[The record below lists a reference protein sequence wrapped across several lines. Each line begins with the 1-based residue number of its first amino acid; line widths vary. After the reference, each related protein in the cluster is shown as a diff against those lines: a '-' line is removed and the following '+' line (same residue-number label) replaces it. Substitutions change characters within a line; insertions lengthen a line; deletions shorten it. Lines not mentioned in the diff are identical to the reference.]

1 MARTYQRLR
10 RRLLAVCL
18 LTCSLLAVILPLA
31 TPSSSVS
38 QSSTTATEPAR
49 TVFIS
54 LGAMRWRDVSAN
66 TTPQL
71 WELLHSEH
79 TVAGSV
85 VVRTT
90 KPLTCPAD
98 AWLTLSAGQRA
109 SDTQPAGSC
118 RPITSFHREGDWQAA
133 RHQAEHGRYGATL
146 GTFADLLTT
155 HSIPAAGIGPGAA
168 LTLIRSTGQG
178 VSDGAV
184 YPTAFSAEE
193 APARLDQVWQA
204 DPQLLM
210 IDAAA
215 RIDDVTGLR
224 TGMTP
229 TPTKPENTIAY
240 RVDRQLAA
248 ITYYLHNQ
256 IDADPQHRPIRLIA
270 AGIYDRTNRPYLH
283 TYLDTL
289 LTGTAAGAPSST
301 VHLTSAPS
309 TRTAGLVQL
318 TDIHATL
325 LAAVGVEVPPGEPG
339 TVITAG
345 GTTPVT
351 AVVAGHTDLDQH
363 TDRSRL
369 AVGYFYGAYILLV
382 LSLLIVVVPRL
393 LTRSPLTWRQQRAYI
408 WWATLPVT
416 IPLAVYLTDQVP
428 WWQLSSPAGY
438 PWPSVVAV
446 IVLILAVAGLLA
458 AGACA
463 AARRLRARHLW
474 ARRLDSAPGQLDDE
488 RSLTHPPVAA
498 VLVAGALWLVLLL
511 DAITGATVQRTA
523 LMGSFATVGGRF
535 YGVNNT
541 AFVLLL
547 ITSLTV
553 AAGVAAIVPSRW
565 QIPAVAAIGLVTVA
579 VDGLPWW
586 GADFGGPPA
595 LVPAFAVMLVLLRQR
610 RIRAWHIG
618 AVAAVTIAVGLALTV
633 IDWLRPPR
641 QRSHL
646 GHLFD
651 AVLQGQALHIVGRKL
666 GILLDM
672 LLSWP
677 ALIAL
682 VAAALAGGVIV
693 WLLRTR
699 SADSSGPWYRIAA
712 RVLVPAG
719 MVRAAAIAGLIG
731 VGLGFALNDSGPAL
745 AAIGFGVGIPILIAR
760 ALTRYE
766 SVPEQAEA

>member
-1 MARTYQRLR
+1 MQ
-10 RRLLAVCL
+10 
-18 LTCSLLAVILPLA
+18 
-31 TPSSSVS
+31 
-38 QSSTTATEPAR
+38 PAR
-49 TVFIS
+49 TVFVS
-54 LGAMRWRDVSAN
+54 LGAMRWRDVSADA
-66 TTPQL
+66 TPEV
-71 WELLHSEH
+71 WELLHSSQ

-109 SDTQPAGSC
+109 SDANQPGTC
-118 RPITSFHREGDWQAA
+118 RPITEFHREGDWQAA
-133 RHQAEHGRYGATL
+133 RTQAERGRYGASL
-146 GTFADLLTT
+146 GTFADILASHTV
-155 HSIPAAGIGPGAA
+155 PAAGIGPGAA
-168 LTLIRSTGQG
+168 LTLIPSSGQNT
-178 VSDGAV
+178 SDSAI
-184 YPTAFSAEE
+184 YPAAFTAEE
-193 APARLDQVWQA
+193 ASDRLDQVWKT
-204 DPQLLM
+204 DPRLVM

-248 ITYYLHNQ
+248 ITYYLRNQ
-256 IDADPQHRPIRLIA
+256 IDVDPQHRPIRLIA

-283 TYLDTL
+283 AYLDTV
-289 LTGTAAGAPSST
+289 LTGTAAGAPSSS
-301 VHLTSAPS
+301 VHLTSTPS

-325 LAAVGVEVPPGEPG
+325 LAAVGAEPPPGAPG

-345 GTTPVT
+345 GTLPVS
-351 AVVAGHTDLDQH
+351 AVLAGHTDLDQH

-369 AVGYFYGAYILLV
+369 AVGFFYGTYILLV
-382 LSLLIVVVPRL
+382 LSLLVVVVPRL
-393 LTRSPLTWRQQRAYI
+393 LAHTPLTSRRQQRVLT

-416 IPLAVYLTDQVP
+416 IPLAVYLTDRVP
-428 WWQLSSPAGY
+428 WWHLSTPAGH

-446 IVLILAVAGLLA
+446 VLLILAAAALLA
-458 AGACA
+458 AAACV
-463 AARRLRARHLW
+463 AARWLGRRQWLRRADGGHGL
-474 ARRLDSAPGQLDDE
+474 AS
-488 RSLTHPPVAA
+488 PPVAA
-498 VLVAGALWLVLLL
+498 VLMAGMVWLVLLI
-511 DAITGATVQRTA
+511 DAMTGATLQRTA

-553 AAGVAAIVPSRW
+553 AAGVAAIVPARW
-565 QIPAVAAIGLVTVA
+565 QIPAVAAIGIVTVA

-595 LVPAFAVMLVLLRQR
+595 LVPAFAVMLVLLRQH
-610 RIRAWHIG
+610 RIRAWHIA
-618 AVAAVTIAVGLALTV
+618 AVAGVTVAVGLGLTV
-633 IDWLRPPR
+633 VDWLRPPR

-646 GHLFD
+646 GHLLD
-651 AVLQGQALHIVGRKL
+651 AVLNGQALQIIGRKV

-682 VAAALAGGVIV
+682 LAALVAGGVIR
-693 WLLRTR
+693 WLLRGRT
-699 SADSSGPWYRIAA
+699 AENTEPWHKVAA
-712 RVLVPAG
+712 RVLAPAG
-719 MVRAAAIAGLIG
+719 VVRAAVVAATLG
-731 VGLGFALNDSGPAL
+731 VALGFALNDSGPAL
-745 AAIGFGVGIPILIAR
+745 AAIGCGVGVPIVVAR
-760 ALTRYE
+760 ALTRCE
-766 SVPEQAEA
+766 V